1 MKKIFTNIIT
11 WFTPRTWVRTRYERN
26 GLLLQNKIVNG
37 KPLLRLRIVKRNGEG
52 TIDKDVPYGDVMMIS
67 KYPSPFAKKFL
78 FRCPKNY
85 RVCVSPAGGGK
96 GVDKPAT
103 RNPKP
108 ATA

>member
-52 TIDKDVPYGDVMMIS
+52 TIDKDVPYADVLMIT
-67 KYPSPFAKKFL
+67 KFPSPIAKKL
-78 FRCPKNY
+78 LGRRPKNY
-85 RVCVSPAGGGK
+85 RVTINSPLRAERGRG
-96 GVDKPAT
+96 
-103 RNPKP
+103 
-108 ATA
+108 